1 MSSAKPGVKRMSVT
15 SAFTTEADAQLASM
29 MHIQACCRRFV
40 VLARV
45 KRAKRAQEVARRK
58 RRLQSSLSDADFVVG
73 TQLLELFATH
83 TEESMHQA
91 VSNIPSVQ
99 RNRVMRTQATNV
111 QKLMH
116 LITSLTRLSSARTVG
131 AVCEE
136 AALLLLET
144 IDASSCDVYPI
155 ETSGDESY
163 VNVNE
168 RPTLRTTRRSWR
180 CEEVGKV

>member
-73 TQLLELFATH
+73 TQLLELFATADANADDV
-83 TEESMHQA
+83 ELLRWRGWASVAA
-91 VSNIPSVQ
+91 VRHRGCGMLILLREAHLSVLLGAL
-99 RNRVMRTQATNV
+99 VV
-111 QKLMH
+111 DFGVL
-116 LITSLTRLSSARTVG
+116 RL
-131 AVCEE
+131 
-136 AALLLLET
+136 
-144 IDASSCDVYPI
+144 DASEQVHVH
-155 ETSGDESY
+155 G
-163 VNVNE
+163 
-168 RPTLRTTRRSWR
+168 R
-180 CEEVGKV
+180 